1 MVGMLPFGVGQ
12 WQSSARRGAVPGHTG
27 VYHGTN
33 EHRTNTHDRVDHP
46 RASRDRSTPSREL
59 VCPQH
64 RAPRGRRSRLLRGV
78 PGSWGSREWVWGG
91 ATEST
96 EV

>member
-33 EHRTNTHDRVDHP
+33 EHRTNTHDNVDHP
-46 RASRDRSTPSREL
+46 CAWRDHITPSRVL
-59 VCPQH
+59 V
-64 RAPRGRRSRLLRGV
+64 L
-78 PGSWGSREWVWGG
+78 
-91 ATEST
+91 
-96 EV
+96 